1 MATGS
6 DIQQRLEEMRTALV
20 KRGVAITPKRAKV
33 LEILATSYEH
43 PNVGDLHSEVQR
55 WHPSTSLAT
64 VYNTIELLKETGQV
78 LELEFSAAANRYD
91 GRRPDSHPHLVCLEC
106 QRIDDLEVPEPEGIF
121 EAIGAETGYEVVRQR
136 LDYYGICPNCQK
148 KRESRLSGQ
157 AGFVA
162 LNARANY

>member
-1 MATGS
+1 
-6 DIQQRLEEMRTALV
+6 MRTALV

-33 LEILATSYEH
+33 LEILATSDEH
-43 PNVGDLHSEVQR
+43 PNVGDLHAEVQR

-148 KRESRLSGQ
+148 KRESRLSG
-157 AGFVA
+157 
-162 LNARANY
+162 

>member
-1 MATGS
+1 
-6 DIQQRLEEMRTALV
+6 MRAALV

-33 LEILATSYEH
+33 LEILATSDEH
-43 PNVGDLHSEVQR
+43 PNVGDLHAEVQR

-121 EAIGAETGYEVVRQR
+121 EARDISVV
-136 LDYYGICPNCQK
+136 P
-148 KRESRLSGQ
+148 
-157 AGFVA
+157 
-162 LNARANY
+162 ARAGNALGLLSSIEPAGAILRRIIEEAEAILTKRPSELLSR